1 MRKGL
6 VKIIDFAN
14 LQPETLNHREIFSV
28 ILNVPGGLIS
38 FNHGTLLMGSMI
50 VYCIYEKFW

>member
-14 LQPETLNHREIFSV
+14 LQPETLNHSEIFLV

-38 FNHGTLLMGSMI
+38 FLLMGSMI